1 MFIFQCF
8 TSKIIEVGISNDRFG
23 FIRLTRKVPGWL
35 VFFSIGSMYFSV
47 LSIWRLMKWIILVS
61 QKSSLGNI
69 ESIMVGERGEFLC
82 ENKSNR
88 GTATV

>member
-1 MFIFQCF
+1 MFIFKCF

-47 LSIWRLMKWIILVS
+47 LSIWRLTEWIILVS
-61 QKSSLGNI
+61 QKSSL
-69 ESIMVGERGEFLC
+69 R
-82 ENKSNR
+82 KY
-88 GTATV
+88 